1 MIFGITIQVRLQP
14 HFTTIAFGRCV
25 NLSAKKVTIPTPPTR
40 PGALTPMKET
50 QKIENT
56 KIYNFRYIYL
66 LEIAEGNYFYCYS
79 MIISAF
85 RIACFGVARA
95 QDESSQDFRADQVM
109 AEYPFSH
116 PNITRT
122 R

>member
-25 NLSAKKVTIPTPPTR
+25 NLSAKKVTRPTR

-66 LEIAEGNYFYCYS
+66 LEIADRNYFYCHS

-109 AEYPFSH
+109 AEYPFNL